1 MNGRQPAGE
10 MLGITDEPAVVA
22 VVGCG
27 GKTTFI
33 ESLARAYCR
42 KKVLV
47 SPTTKILPEVG
58 RGVTLCKTLTECK
71 AHLPQNGI
79 QCLGLYN
86 DTNGKLEALPPELL
100 AEIAPQY
107 DMVLL
112 EADGSRGLPCKGWRP
127 NEPVIPPFC
136 THTVGIITLNALG
149 KPADERYVLNL
160 SEFLRLTGLPVGGII
175 HRQAL
180 EDMVCAEEG
189 MFRNAVGRQ
198 CLFINQ
204 AEDEK
209 TEAIAASWLREWR
222 EKMPNRFFRLA
233 YGSARRSLWTEG

>member
-1 MNGRQPAGE
+1 MNARQSAE
-10 MLGITDEPAVVA
+10 AVLGITDEPAIVA

-33 ESLARAYCR
+33 ESLARAHCH
-42 KKVLV
+42 KKVLI
-47 SPTTKILPEVG
+47 SPTTKILPKTG
-58 RGVTLCKTLTECK
+58 CGVTLRTTLGECQ
-71 AHLPQNGI
+71 AHLPETGI

-86 DTNGKLEALPPELL
+86 DASGKLEALPPTLL

-136 THTVGIITLNALG
+136 THTVGIVTLNALE

-160 SEFLRLTGLPVGGII
+160 AEFLRLTGLLKGEAIR
-175 HRQAL
+175 RQTL
-180 EDMVCAEEG
+180 EDMVCSAEG
-189 MFRNAVGRQ
+189 MFRNAVGRA
-198 CLFINQ
+198 CLFVNQ
-204 AEDEK
+204 VEDEE
-209 TEAIAASWLREWR
+209 TAAIAASWLREWQ
-222 EKMPNRFFRLA
+222 EKMPDRFFRLA
-233 YGSARRSLWTEG
+233 YGSARRNLWMEG